1 MSQGVTMAEARHAAL
16 ARGGR
21 DRQVILR
28 ASRHGPRPVLERSA
42 GAVPHLHRRSGLE
55 LFWAIALGVTAGCA
69 TFAPLHALRLGTVL
83 GVIILAVH
91 VSSRIRPSAAT
102 ILLGLFTAEV
112 CLSWFWAED
121 PHAAAVAATSHVG
134 VVTIFLAVRTVVTD
148 RTRFL
153 VVAGGYLLGC
163 LWTVRQISVTNPAA
177 VFGLRFTGTRFAIP
191 GLNANYAA
199 YAFVGGILILG
210 ALYWT
215 PNARSLFFRVL
226 SVALALPMAWGIVQS
241 GTRGAAIACAC
252 LAAWLFACRVL
263 PVRPAFTALVIVVA
277 VAGLGTLTGA
287 IDPLLRYFDGF
298 WSRNTGDLAG
308 RLTIWPRA
316 RDQILENPPWG
327 LGTGN
332 FAATDRMGLATH
344 NLLLEITVGLGVIG
358 LVLLSAFLW
367 AAFRVTRADP
377 PSRLIIVGCFVSAS
391 WPIYLSGV
399 WDLSPAGWVILAL
412 FTRGHVLAGSDDAP
426 TSASHRVRSASTP
439 RTSRFAVR
447 AREPRISAAHQMSRQ
462 NRRPAT
468 RALSGQ
474 GHAGT

>member
-1 MSQGVTMAEARHAAL
+1 MAEARHAAL
-16 ARGGR
+16 GRGGR
-21 DRQVILR
+21 DRRVIRR
-28 ASRHGPRPVLERSA
+28 ASRRGTRPVLEGNA
-42 GAVPHLHRRSGLE
+42 GAEPRVHGGSGLE
-55 LFWAIALGVTAGCA
+55 LFWAVALGVTAGCA

-91 VSSRIRPSAAT
+91 LSPRIRPSAAT

-121 PHAAAVAATSHVG
+121 SHAAAVAAINHVS

-153 VVAGGYLLGC
+153 IVAGGYLLGC
-163 LWTVRQISVTNPAA
+163 LWTVRLISVTNPAA
-177 VFGLRFTGTRFAIP
+177 VFGLRFTDTRFAIP

-215 PNARSLFFRVL
+215 PNARSPFFRLL
-226 SVALALPMAWGIVQS
+226 SIALALPMTWGIVLS

-252 LAAWLFACRVL
+252 LATWLSVCRVV

-277 VAGLGTLTGA
+277 VSGLGTLTGA
-287 IDPLLRYFDGF
+287 ADPLLRYLDGF

-316 RDQILENPPWG
+316 RQQIIENPLWG

-332 FAATDRMGLATH
+332 FAATDRSGHATH
-344 NLLLEITVGLGVIG
+344 NLLLEITVGLGIIG

-377 PSRLIIVGCFVSAS
+377 RSRLIIVGCFVATS

-399 WDLSPAGWVILAL
+399 WELSPAGWVILAL
-412 FTRGHVLAGSDDAP
+412 FTRGHVLAGSDDP
-426 TSASHRVRSASTP
+426 SMSAGHRVRSVSSPSTRASAIHVPEP
-439 RTSRFAVR
+439 RT
-447 AREPRISAAHQMSRQ
+447 SAAHQMSHQ
-462 NRRPAT
+462 ARPSAT
-468 RALSGQ
+468 GALSGQ
-474 GHAGT
+474 GHVGT